1 MERFISL
8 SLAQVKMLACE
19 MDMTVAQVRHRLNY
33 SNDSVAAYKVRRK
46 AKEMGGVTMLT
57 APECETIHDSNG
69 VMRQYF
75 DNGAQVMVDKRVG
88 RVVLID
94 PKGDIRIKI
103 NSGCSVRELMLI
115 QQEAEKMKRS
125 DEE

>member
-75 DNGAQVMVDKRVG
+75 DNGAQIMVDKCVG

-125 DEE
+125 DEA